1 MFEYK
6 TVRWSLQAAAASG
19 EKTIGVVTLAR
30 PEALNAID
38 VRMRIELDLL
48 LDQIRRD
55 DSIRVVIVTGEGRG
69 FSAGGDLRTEAGPL
83 GALDDDHDFGAF
95 GAYRELANYFFN
107 DLRHV
112 VIQRAIRKLET
123 LQAVTIAAI
132 NGPAVGIGLELATAC
147 DMRYAS
153 DLARLGEVAVAAR
166 AESGGARNLP
176 KLVGMGR
183 AMEMILSGE
192 IIDAAEAQQIGLVER
207 VFPHDK
213 LLEEVFKIA
222 VQDRGGAVPLG
233 AAGEGAGAAL
243 LGSQSQRGGRARRT
257 RCGDGDHAH
266 PGLPRRHPTPFLT
279 SGRPPI
285 AARVTAADV
294 SHERCRDC
302 TGPRTHRLGCHGAS
316 CYGKH
321 KAIPA
326 EFRAGSRTTPVRPH
340 PLPLHSNCG
349 VADMST
355 YNILI
360 LGASYGS
367 LLASKLMFG
376 GHK

>member
-19 EKTIGVVTLAR
+19 EKTIGVLTLAR

-55 DSIRVVIVTGEGRG
+55 DSIRVVIITGEGRG

-95 GAYRELANYFFN
+95 GAYKELANYFFN

-153 DLARLGEVAVAAR
+153 DLARLGEVAVPAGFVP
-166 AESGGARNLP
+166 ESGGARNLP

-192 IIDAAEAQQIGLVER
+192 IIDAAEAQRIGLVER

-222 VQDRGGAVPLG
+222 DKI
-233 AAGEGAGAAL
+233 AAAPFLSVRQAKALVRRYWDHNRSEEGA
-243 LGSQSQRGGRARRT
+243 RAELDAVMEITRT
-257 RCGDGDHAH
+257 QDCREGIRA
-266 PGLPRRHPTPFLT
+266 FLDK
-279 SGRPPI
+279 RPP
-285 AARVTAADV
+285 AYR
-294 SHERCRDC
+294 
-302 TGPRTHRLGCHGAS
+302 GP
-316 CYGKH
+316 
-321 KAIPA
+321 
-326 EFRAGSRTTPVRPH
+326 
-340 PLPLHSNCG
+340 
-349 VADMST
+349 
-355 YNILI
+355 
-360 LGASYGS
+360 SYG
-367 LLASKLMFG
+367 G
-376 GHK
+376 

>member
-19 EKTIGVVTLAR
+19 EKTIGVLTLAR

-55 DSIRVVIVTGEGRG
+55 DSIRVVIITGEGRG

-95 GAYRELANYFFN
+95 GAYKELANYFFN

-153 DLARLGEVAVAAR
+153 DRARLGEVAVPAGFVP
-166 AESGGARNLP
+166 ESGGARNLP

-192 IIDAAEAQQIGLVER
+192 IIDAAEAQRIGLVER

-222 VQDRGGAVPLG
+222 DKI
-233 AAGEGAGAAL
+233 AAAPFLSVRQAKALVRRYWDHNRSEEGA
-243 LGSQSQRGGRARRT
+243 RAELDAVMEITRT
-257 RCGDGDHAH
+257 QDCREGIRA
-266 PGLPRRHPTPFLT
+266 FLDK
-279 SGRPPI
+279 RPP
-285 AARVTAADV
+285 AYR
-294 SHERCRDC
+294 
-302 TGPRTHRLGCHGAS
+302 GP
-316 CYGKH
+316 
-321 KAIPA
+321 
-326 EFRAGSRTTPVRPH
+326 
-340 PLPLHSNCG
+340 
-349 VADMST
+349 
-355 YNILI
+355 
-360 LGASYGS
+360 SYG
-367 LLASKLMFG
+367 G
-376 GHK
+376 